1 MIQGMGGIGQYGT
14 AVGMGMSL
22 GSGIGSFIGSFSQGK
37 AAQKSYQLQGQMAW
51 LNAVSESQTLQY
63 NAQVVAQQAGSQEF
77 AMYKQQKSHMSEMEA
92 NLAGNGVALE
102 GSAVDLMAEQ
112 AKTDA
117 KNRDAIVQQ
126 SKDQQSSYL
135 LQSQQAIQE
144 GKNAV
149 NYYNAMGKA
158 AKASAIAGG
167 VSSMFGATSDFF
179 EKGGRN
185 YQNTGYFFGTSLV

>member
-1 MIQGMGGIGQYGT
+1 MATNWAEY
-14 AVGMGMSL
+14 ASPVGMGITF
-22 GSGIGSFIGSFSQGK
+22 GSGLGNFIGSFGQGK
-37 AAQKSYQLQGQMAW
+37 VAQQSYQLQGQMAW

-63 NAQVVAQQAGSQEF
+63 NAQKVAENAGDQEF
-77 AMYKQQKSHMSEMEA
+77 AMYKQQRSHRASMEA

-102 GSAVDLMAEQ
+102 GSAVDIMAEQ
-112 AKTDA
+112 AEVDA
-117 KNRDAIVQQ
+117 KSRDSLIQQ

-158 AKASAIAGG
+158 AKSNSILGG
-167 VSSMFGATSDFF
+167 VNSLLGATSSFVNM
-179 EKGGRN
+179 GANN
-185 YQNTGYFFGTSLV
+185 YMQTGYFFGSGY

>member
-1 MIQGMGGIGQYGT
+1 MATNWAEY
-14 AVGMGMSL
+14 ASPVGMGITL
-22 GSGIGSFIGSFSQGK
+22 GSGLGNFIGSFAQGK

-63 NAQVVAQQAGSQEF
+63 NAQKVAENAGDQEF
-77 AMYKQQKSHMSEMEA
+77 AMYKQQKSHRASMEA

-102 GSAVDLMAEQ
+102 GSAVDIMAEQ
-112 AKTDA
+112 AEVDA
-117 KNRDAIVQQ
+117 KNRDSLIQQ
-126 SKDQQSSYL
+126 SKDQQASYL

-158 AKASAIAGG
+158 AKSNSILGG
-167 VSSMFGATSDFF
+167 VNSLLGATSSFVNM
-179 EKGGRN
+179 GANN
-185 YQNTGYFFGTSLV
+185 YQQTGYFFGAGY